1 MYLKSP
7 DEMARALLGV
17 TRGDRE
23 HARDRRALR
32 GLKLKL
38 GEPMLPSFKVPEG
51 YDTEGYFRHVAREG
65 LERRFEE
72 LEARGQDGR
81 PRGVPRSASR
91 WSSTSSRR

>member
-7 DEMARALLGV
+7 AEMARAS
-17 TRGDRE
+17 RRSRAAIEGD
-23 HARDRRALR
+23 ARDRRALQV
-32 GLKLKL
+32 KLKL

-65 LERRFEE
+65 LETRFEE
-72 LEARGQDGR
+72 FEAQGKKRRPRRRTARG
-81 PRGVPRSASR
+81 SR